1 MNDYLKVLGE
11 MLLLGKRYSVDRNKL
26 NNDLVYRAI
35 VKFFSE
41 SGIIETEQGKN
52 IDLSLEECKLIF
64 GHIKKIM

>member
-1 MNDYLKVLGE
+1 MTWYIEQLSN
-11 MLLLGKRYSVDRNKL
+11 
-26 NNDLVYRAI
+26 
-35 VKFFSE
+35 FFSE